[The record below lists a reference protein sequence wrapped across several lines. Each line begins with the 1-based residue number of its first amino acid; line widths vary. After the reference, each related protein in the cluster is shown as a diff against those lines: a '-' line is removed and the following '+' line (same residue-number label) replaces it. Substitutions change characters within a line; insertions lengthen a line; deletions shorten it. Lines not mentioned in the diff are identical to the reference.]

1 MQSQQKEKIDQLNAE
16 IENSSKKTEILNKN
30 LSDVMKESKLQMKY
44 MEELQNKIMDV
55 MKKIASK
62 KNITL

>member
-1 MQSQQKEKIDQLNAE
+1 MN
-16 IENSSKKTEILNKN
+16 
-30 LSDVMKESKLQMKY
+30 ESKIQMKY

-55 MKKIASK
+55 MQKIAKK

>member
-1 MQSQQKEKIDQLNAE
+1 
-16 IENSSKKTEILNKN
+16 
-30 LSDVMKESKLQMKY
+30 MKESKLQMKY